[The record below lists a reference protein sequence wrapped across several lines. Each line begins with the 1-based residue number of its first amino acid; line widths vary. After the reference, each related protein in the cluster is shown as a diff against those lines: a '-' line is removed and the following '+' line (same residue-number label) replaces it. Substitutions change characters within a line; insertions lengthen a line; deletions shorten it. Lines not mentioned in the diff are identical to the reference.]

1 MFKNRIWK
9 QSLKLLRIKK
19 IVLKCFKQ
27 GRRLPVRLIDACK
40 PFVRSLLDHIILTAE
55 SYYSFADEGLI

>member
-1 MFKNRIWK
+1 M
-9 QSLKLLRIKK
+9 
-19 IVLKCFKQ
+19 
-27 GRRLPVRLIDACK
+27 IDACK